1 MQKDFTKTLKDTQI
15 LNTISFVLINKI
27 SVMQSYNLTELID
40 KLEKQIQFL
49 YNDYKALLNRHNTLN
64 ELNELRL
71 QIKQAEE
78 TLSLQKRIQHFT
90 DK

>member
-1 MQKDFTKTLKDTQI
+1 MQKGFTKTLKDTQI

>member
-1 MQKDFTKTLKDTQI
+1 MKNYDLSDM
-15 LNTISFVLINKI
+15 IN
-27 SVMQSYNLTELID
+27 

-64 ELNELRL
+64 EINELKL

-78 TLSLQKRIQHFT
+78 TLSLQKRIQYFT
-90 DK
+90 GK